1 MTYKEIDKKVK
12 DFGKEMPISA
22 TNEDEEDVIIEGGRE
37 PENNNLR
44 FYQLTTVQKNGWLRI
59 NVYWEDGTTEEWF
72 DR

>member
-12 DFGKEMPISA
+12 DFGKGMPISA
-22 TNEDEEDVIIEGGRE
+22 TNEDGEDVIIEGGRE
-37 PENNNLR
+37 PKNNNLR

-59 NVYWEDGTTEEWF
+59 NVYWEDGTIEEWF